1 MRYTVHKLF
10 AAWDFEKEEQWLN
23 EMSAKGLELVSI
35 GWCKYIFKDGNKN
48 EYKYRIELLENL
60 PAHAES
66 ISYIRF
72 LEDMGIEHI
81 GSFFRW
87 VYFRKKT
94 QDGDFDIYSDIDS
107 KIKHYRR
114 ISVFVGILGLA
125 NLMPAI
131 SNAINYFNND
141 FMRGFPIFILNGV
154 VAVTLITGYF
164 ILLNKIIKLKK
175 DKQLYE

>member
-1 MRYTVHKLF
+1 MRYTVNKVFLP
-10 AAWDFEKEEQWLN
+10 WNFEKEEQWLN
-23 EMSAKGLELVSI
+23 EMSAKGLQLVSI
-35 GWCKYIFKDGNKN
+35 GWCKYIFEDGSKN

-60 PAHAES
+60 PSHAES
-66 ISYIRF
+66 ITYIRF

-94 QDGDFDIYSDIDS
+94 QDGDFDLYSDIDS

-114 ISVFVGILGLA
+114 ISIFVGVLGLA
-125 NLMPAI
+125 NAAPAI
-131 SNAINYFNND
+131 TNGINYFNND
-141 FMRGFPIFILNGV
+141 FMRNYPIFILNAV
-154 VAVTLITGYF
+154 VAVVLIAGYF
-164 ILLNKIIKLKK
+164 ILLKKIIRLKK